1 MSQPVSRCL
10 EHVVDVRKHDSL
22 SPVSS
27 SPPPSGKD
35 GTRWRKKNSLISQSS
50 ILASKMWTCDYS
62 LKYLEANGRKLLE
75 PGDWRF
81 AWDLV
86 IVGKYFLSDQ
96 KIPLL
101 QSCLLATDFL
111 GTW

>member
-1 MSQPVSRCL
+1 M
-10 EHVVDVRKHDSL
+10 DD
-22 SPVSS
+22 
-27 SPPPSGKD
+27 
-35 GTRWRKKNSLISQSS
+35 
-50 ILASKMWTCDYS
+50 
-62 LKYLEANGRKLLE
+62 KLLE
-75 PGDWRF
+75 HGDWRF

-86 IVGKYFLSDQ
+86 IVGEYFLSDQ